1 MKSFSWLLL
10 LVIGISS
17 LLLASI
23 LREAVYRMVVVPLA
37 YLIWILQ
44 FYYSAIPQWALWT
57 TLIALLLLV
66 VLWNLIPEVKPVV
79 RRDPPR
85 GPPEGQ
91 VEALAL
97 WIRKSR
103 GGNYFKWQ
111 LANRL
116 GRIARGLDESA
127 GSGGRFPAADEAVQ
141 RYLDAGLNYS
151 FVDFPSPRNRFR
163 SAPKT
168 PLEVNLN
175 QVADYLASQ
184 MEKTSDRRG

>member
-1 MKSFSWLLL
+1 MKRFAWPLL
-10 LVIGISS
+10 LVIGVSS
-17 LLLASI
+17 LLLAFF
-23 LREAVYRMVVVPLA
+23 LQDAVYQMVVVPLA
-37 YLIWILQ
+37 YAIWLVQ

-57 TLIALLLLV
+57 ALLALLFLAAV
-66 VLWNLIPEVKPVV
+66 WSLLPEVKPVV
-79 RRDPPR
+79 RRDPRR

-91 VEALAL
+91 VEALAV

-103 GGNYFKWQ
+103 HGNYFKWQ

-116 GRIARGLDESA
+116 GRIARGLDEGA
-127 GSGGRFPAADEAVQ
+127 GSGGRFPSADEAVE

-163 SAPKT
+163 AAPKT
-168 PLEVNLN
+168 ALDADPK